1 MIDRT
6 RLLQDLQNVVIDLE
20 DDLRKRLESDQ
31 PSQKKLR
38 GEYDTARKAGRTAA
52 AWETFRDDQVTQVA
66 VAWVLA
72 TVFVRFV
79 EDNGLIDEPWLGGPK
94 LQVVKERYTHWL
106 KQHPHDN
113 DRDYLLHVF
122 AELGKLPGLQPLLA
136 ENGHSLVWS
145 LGPTA
150 DGARLLRE
158 FWLGA
163 GGDAVHD
170 FADPE
175 WGTRFLGDLYQDL
188 SEHAQ
193 KKYAL
198 LQTPDFIEEFLLD
211 KTLEPALAEFGLKET
226 RIIDPACGSGHFLLG
241 SFARLFA
248 QWQQAEPA
256 AKAPVLAQR
265 ALDAVAGVDLNPFA
279 VAIARFRLLVAALN
293 VCGVRRLKDAFDFK
307 IQVAAGDSL
316 LHGRHQGAR
325 EGRLNL
331 GLGDEFDFEHFFG
344 SEDRE
349 LLHAIFGRSYH
360 AVVGNPP
367 YIVARDRAL
376 NALYRERWP
385 EVCHGKY
392 SLGAPFTQL
401 FFELARPRLDEK
413 RAPGFVG
420 MITAN
425 SFMKREFG
433 KKLIEEYLG
442 GKVELTGVLDLSGAY
457 IPGHGT
463 PTVILL
469 GRTRTAVGTTIRA
482 VLGIKGEPATPDD
495 PAKGLV
501 WSAIVEQFEKP
512 GSESEF
518 VSCGDVTRERFAAH
532 PWSIGGGGAAELK
545 EQIESSCSVVL
556 KSVAE
561 FIGITAVTGEDDLY
575 LLGPAATAHRLRV
588 ERVRPLVV
596 GDELRDWSGG
606 GSEVAVWP
614 YGEEMELL
622 DLSDLPVTARLMWS
636 YRAAISR
643 RKRFGTPMLER
654 GLSWYEWQE
663 LYRDKLR
670 TPLSIAF
677 AEVASHN
684 HFVLDRG
691 GKVFKQTAP
700 VIKLPPEA
708 TEDDHLGLLGLLNSS
723 VACFWLRQVCFP
735 KGGDHVG
742 NEGARVRKSLWDE
755 RYAFN
760 ASNIQNMPLP
770 DARPLARAQRLDRW
784 GCELGQAVASCDLR
798 SAADVRQADARFGDV
813 LARAIAAQE
822 ELDWECYRLYGL
834 IQHDLTY
841 SGDDLPGLELS
852 QRAFEIVLAR
862 QIAAGK
868 TTTTWF
874 ARHGSTEV
882 TEIPAHWP
890 KPYRDLVQRRIDCI
904 EKNPDI
910 RLIEQPEYK
919 RRWNVEPFADQLARA
934 QRNWLLDRMEQKR
947 FWPEPKLTTTARFA
961 ELLRHDPDFVQVANL
976 YRGRDDYDFDALVRE
991 LVTGEGVPFL
1001 PVQRYKP
1008 SGLRKR
1014 EVWER
1019 TWDLQRREDAGEDTG
1034 PIPVPPKYTAAD
1046 FLPGSW
1052 RHRGKLDVPKERFV
1066 LYPQAEADDDPTP
1079 VFTWAGFDHLQ
1090 QAKALAAWLIERKEQ
1105 DGWTADK
1112 LKPLY
1117 AGLDQLIPWLKQ
1129 WHNDVDPETQ
1139 QRLGDYFQGF
1149 LDQELRAQ
1157 GLTIDDVRGW
1167 TPPARGRGRGR
1178 RAAAKQATDEAEEL
1192 DA

>member
-1 MIDRT
+1 MIDRV
-6 RLLQDLQNVVIDLE
+6 RLLADLKKVVLQLE
-20 DDLRKRLESDQ
+20 DDLRLRLEEDT
-31 PSQKKLR
+31 PSRDKLH
-38 GEYDTARKAGRTAA
+38 GEYEVARTAGRTAA
-52 AWETFRDDQVTQVA
+52 AWETFRDDHVTQVA

-106 KQHPHDN
+106 RQHPHDN

-122 AELGKLPGLQPLLA
+122 AELGKLPGLKPLLA
-136 ENGHSLVWS
+136 EDGHSLVWS

-163 GGDAVHD
+163 GGDVVHD

-175 WGTRFLGDLYQDL
+175 WSTRFLGDLYQDL

-198 LQTPDFIEEFLLD
+198 LQTPEFIEEFLLD

-226 RIIDPACGSGHFLLG
+226 KIIDPACGSGHFLLG

-248 QWQQAEPA
+248 KWQKAEPA

-279 VAIARFRLLVAALN
+279 VAIARFRLLVAALK

-316 LHGRHQGAR
+316 LHGRHPGNR
-325 EGRLNL
+325 EQFL
-331 GLGDEFDFEHFFG
+331 GLDLGGEFDFEHFYD
-344 SEDRE
+344 SEDEE
-349 LLHAIFGRSYH
+349 LLHSIFGRSYH

-367 YIVARDRAL
+367 YIQVDDEAL
-376 NALYRERWP
+376 NQQYRKRWP
-385 EVCHGKY
+385 DVCYRQY
-392 SLGAPFTQL
+392 SLGVPFTQL
-401 FFELARPRLDEK
+401 FFELARPKLEEK

-425 SFMKREFG
+425 SFMKRLFG
-433 KKLIEEYLG
+433 KKLIEEYLA
-442 GKVELTGVLDLSGAY
+442 KETEIRHVVDLMGMTKNAL
-457 IPGHGT
+457 PGHKT
-463 PTVILL
+463 PTVLL
-469 GRTRTAVGTTIRA
+469 MGVTRRPVSSTIRA
-482 VLGIKGEPATPDD
+482 VMGIRGEPATPSD

-501 WSAIVEQFEKP
+501 WSAILQQLDRP
-512 GSESEF
+512 GSNGEF
-518 VSCGDVTRERFAAH
+518 VSCDDVPRERFSSW
-532 PWSIGGGGAAELK
+532 PWSLGGGGAAELK
-545 EQIESSCSVVL
+545 EQLEEGSGQVVGQVL
-556 KSVAE
+556 SE
-561 FIGITAVTGEDDLY
+561 CGRTTHTGEDDAFFVPAGSRAA
-575 LLGPAATAHRLRV
+575 LGLANWCVPLV
-588 ERVRPLVV
+588 EGERVRDYTIRPQLMSLFPYDRRDGAVV
-596 GDELRDWSGG
+596 DVDGAVLRFF
-606 GSEVAVWP
+606 WP
-614 YGEEMELL
+614 IRTTMKARKDYG
-622 DLSDLPVTARLMWS
+622 
-636 YRAAISR
+636 
-643 RKRFGTPMLER
+643 KTPEER
-654 GLSWYEWQE
+654 GLRWFDHSMFFRE
-663 LYRDKLR
+663 RFR

-677 AEVASHN
+677 AFKVSHN

-723 VACFWLRQVCFP
+723 VACFWLKQVCQP
-735 KGGDHVG
+735 TEKG
-742 NEGARVRKSLWDE
+742 EGWDE
-755 RYAFN
+755 RYEFDATKVKGL
-760 ASNIQNMPLP
+760 PLP
-770 DARPLARAQRLDRW
+770 RGRPLELARRLDL
-784 GCELGQAVASCDLR
+784 LGRQLAVPDGLEGLR
-798 SAADVRQADARFGDV
+798 SDAD
-813 LARAIAAQE
+813 LASAMREWHEVSSRAVYAQE
-822 ELDWECYRLYGL
+822 ELDWECHRLYGL
-834 IQHDLTY
+834 IQDDLTY
-841 SGDDLPGLELS
+841 SGDDLPVLQLG

-862 QIAAGK
+862 QLAAGK
-868 TTTTWF
+868 STTTWF
-874 ARHGSTEV
+874 ERHGRAPI
-882 TEIPAHWP
+882 TEIPSHWP

-934 QRNWLLDRMEQKR
+934 QRHWLLGRMEEKH

-961 ELLRHDPDFVQVANL
+961 ELLRHDPDFVQVSNL

-991 LVTGEGVPFL
+991 LVTDEGVPFL

-1034 PIPVPPKYTAAD
+1034 PIPVPPKYTSAD

-1105 DGWTADK
+1105 DGWTKDK

-1157 GLTIDDVRGW
+1157 GLTVDDVRKW
-1167 TPPARGRGRGR
+1167 TPPPRGRGR
-1178 RAAAKQATDEAEEL
+1178 RRRTAAVEATPVDDEESET
-1192 DA
+1192 

>member
-1 MIDRT
+1 MIDRSH
-6 RLLQDLQNVVIDLE
+6 LLT
-20 DDLRKRLESDQ
+20 DLRKVVPKLEEDLRLRLEQ
-31 PSQKKLR
+31 HEPSRDKMQ
-38 GEYDTARKAGRTAA
+38 GEYAAARRAGRTAA
-52 AWETFRDDQVTQVA
+52 AWEVFRDEHVTQVA

-79 EDNGLIDEPWLGGPK
+79 EDNGLVDEPWLGGPK
-94 LQVVKERYTHWL
+94 LQLIKDRYTHWQR
-106 KQHPHDN
+106 QHLHDN

-122 AELGKLPGLQPLLA
+122 AELGRLPGLRPLLA
-136 ENGHSLVWS
+136 EDGHSLVWS
-145 LGPTA
+145 LGLTA

-163 GGDAVHD
+163 GGDVVHD
-170 FADPE
+170 FTDPQ
-175 WGTRFLGDLYQDL
+175 WSTRFLGDLYQDL

-198 LQTPDFIEEFLLD
+198 LQTPEFIEEFLLD
-211 KTLEPALAEFGLKET
+211 KTLEPALAEFGLRET

-248 QWQQAEPA
+248 KWQKAEPA

-279 VAIARFRLLVAALN
+279 VAIARFRLLVAALK
-293 VCGVRRLKDAFDFK
+293 VCGVRRLKDAFDFRP
-307 IQVAAGDSL
+307 QVANGDSL
-316 LHGRHQGAR
+316 LHGPSRSGSSGVRQKSMYA
-325 EGRLNL
+325 E
-331 GLGDEFDFEHFFG
+331 EEAEFEHVYA
-344 SEDRE
+344 SEDKE
-349 LLHAIFGRSYH
+349 LLHAIFRRSYH

-376 NALYRERWP
+376 NRLYRERWP
-385 EVCHGKY
+385 EVCYRKY
-392 SLGAPFTQL
+392 SLGVPFTQL
-401 FFELARPRLDEK
+401 FFELARPKLDEK

-482 VLGIKGEPATPDD
+482 VLGIKGEPSTPDD
-495 PAKGLV
+495 PSRGLV
-501 WSAIVEQFEKP
+501 WSAIVEQFERP

-518 VSCGDVTRERFAAH
+518 VSCADVARDRFAAH

-545 EQIESSCSVVL
+545 EQIEEACEATLKKVVASVGVM
-556 KSVAE
+556 
-561 FIGITAVTGEDDLY
+561 AVTGEDDAY
-575 LLGPAATAHRLRV
+575 TRPHPSDMRRLGLSAVH
-588 ERVRPLVV
+588 ERVFCEGDVV
-596 GDELRDWSGG
+596 RDWTLQTS
-606 GSEVAVWP
+606 VRCFFP
-614 YGEEMELL
+614 YGADWEPT
-622 DLSDLPVTARLMWS
+622 SDAVVDKALWS
-636 YRAAISR
+636 VRAMLQQGIY
-643 RKRFGTPMLER
+643 FGQTKQQR
-654 GLSWYEWQE
+654 GMHWWEYGIVV
-663 LYRDKLR
+663 KGALR

-723 VACFWLRQVCFP
+723 VACFWLKQVCHN
-735 KGGDHVG
+735 KGSTVDQH
-742 NEGARVRKSLWDE
+742 GARQRTAPFEDF
-755 RYAFN
+755 YQHN
-760 ASNIQNMPLP
+760 ASRVAEIPI
-770 DARPLARAQRLDRW
+770 AARRPLRRARALDHT
-784 GCELGQAVASCDLR
+784 CSNVVSVLFDVDLR
-798 SAADVRQADARFGDV
+798 VGEQIEAARRSFKRDLGN
-813 LARAIAAQE
+813 AIELQE

-834 IQHDLTY
+834 IQDDLTY
-841 SGDDLPGLELS
+841 CGDDLPGLELG

-862 QIAAGK
+862 QVAAGK

-874 ARHGSTEV
+874 DRHGSTKV

-890 KPYRDLVQRRIDCI
+890 KPYRDLVQRRIECI
-904 EKNPDI
+904 ENNPDI

-919 RRWNVEPFADQLARA
+919 RRWNIEPFQKQLNRA
-934 QRNWLLDRMEQKR
+934 QRHWLLDRLEAPH
-947 FWPEPKLTTTARFA
+947 FWSEPRLTTTARFA
-961 ELLRHDPDFVQVANL
+961 ELLRKDTDFVQVANL

-991 LVTGEGVPFL
+991 LVTDEGVPFL

-1019 TWDLQRREDAGEDTG
+1019 TWDLQRREDAGEDVG
-1034 PIPVPPKYTAAD
+1034 QIPVPPKYTSAD

-1066 LYPQAEADDDPTP
+1066 LYPQAEANDDPSP

-1090 QAKALAAWLIERKEQ
+1090 QAKALAAWLIDRKEQ

-1112 LKPLY
+1112 LRPLY

-1157 GLTIDDVRGW
+1157 GLTIDDVCRW
-1167 TPPARGRGRGR
+1167 SPPARGRGRPRNVRG
-1178 RAAAKQATDEAEEL
+1178 AEDE
-1192 DA
+1192 DVGGGMR